1 MKGQLR
7 PGLTV
12 DYWLCQG
19 GLGHANLHERGFRG
33 RDTEMKARG
42 REIIKRPTSPFIG
55 GSPIASEG
63 ESEL

>member
-12 DYWLCQG
+12 DCWLCQG
-19 GLGHANLHERGFRG
+19 GLGHVDLHERSFRDG
-33 RDTEMKARG
+33 GTEMKARG
-42 REIIKRPTSPFIG
+42 REIIKRPPGSFGG